1 MTAPEALVDTFQNLV
16 DSSNNYDDHDDDDS
30 LDSYNEN
37 ENERMSLEERQGVLC
52 EHLLSQLRNQQEKGR
67 HPKHERSRRQGQGRD
82 SQNKNESEGISTSN
96 SRNDT
101 AESIRLLFPNSKVSD
116 LIPAVLNPLL
126 NDRVETQRL
135 LPATQDDTANEE
147 VLSEATKAAFSL
159 TLPGMQAGLLY
170 SHLLSLPGALG
181 SGLVDLEP
189 LTALVALI
197 RRWTME
203 CCGREQSI
211 SVSSSKSSSTFK
223 TMHSTTKSPPQKRSR
238 RDTQTSRIRSTSSD
252 EDDEVKRP
260 NNDSK
265 VIREKQLS
273 SILVMGSLVAV
284 EVCKIPQQ
292 AEFAS
297 WSSESREVL
306 LEAVLVAMGT
316 AAALLPIKRN
326 SGNIFGRSGFDDDQD
341 SVRNDSPE
349 KMILNQGQKAL
360 ENCLVTVGL
369 EGEEYQENH
378 SPHKQQQHHETA
390 VIILRGLMHLL
401 QLKVILPNGERGK
414 LEAYTAAS
422 EILTSLMQKSN
433 LAMISTKA
441 KSESLAA
448 TKTPSRCK
456 NRRASIG
463 SGLTSCTR
471 KYNQTP
477 KSTIARNRRTS
488 LDGGLTPMTSPA
500 LKKKGN
506 YRNGGPLL
514 DLQLDNVTSSGN
526 GKPRGV
532 PAIFL
537 GLLQKLTTGRVGLEK
552 ALLRKST
559 VQTIQSCMR
568 WLPHSERTHFLEY
581 LLKICHSKVSVHRLV
596 ACELLG
602 VVLSQKWLSQH
613 DNDTT
618 SRDEYE
624 HKLTYDTPDK
634 EVGKINVSCLP
645 RALWKALQ
653 GRLMDRIAA
662 VRASAASSLETVM
675 TEIQHESKQN
685 WHNLRF
691 LNDDD
696 GERLLMALR
705 KRAVKD
711 ETATVRKASI
721 LALTK
726 VLLVKKDR
734 ISEYYI
740 HAICELCQDSSLLTR
755 RAAAEALTTLLEAC
769 TSTKE
774 QANDL
779 TLGEQN
785 FDVGIVVE
793 AWSSCVLPMVLDEE
807 TAVKAR
813 TAFLQVVVLPIAEN
827 NELDN
832 EQKEEVSWRILAN
845 VGNLTGQHGASKGA
859 VQALHTAL
867 THLGRENSDLI
878 HVQLLQRAAYIASQT
893 LIQCDISEE
902 TVVGVWCLLE
912 ALLTVNLNAMTK
924 TIRSSKNDLSFCV
937 SAWQTMLEKHSA
949 MPKSSWRRST
959 LRSSLI
965 VLSKVATG
973 IVPSESQDCEVE
985 MHQKLLDFSFP
996 PDSIG
1001 PALSAMTEL
1010 TKHSGSRT
1018 SEPWIRS
1025 IFSESEKEISIYI
1038 QDANTY
1044 STFSEQHQPKILR
1057 ALFSVGEVSMVGF
1070 RLDDDEKTSP
1080 LPLYL
1085 KPSKG
1090 LQELVQIMVS
1100 GHLPGASQ
1108 TKIPHAVRAHAF
1120 TVLGKFCLRD
1130 ESLARKSLILLAREL
1145 HPSLPNPIQ
1154 SVQSNA
1160 LLVMGDLCVRYT
1172 NMTDRYLPVM
1182 ASCLQNGTTD
1192 GAASVSI
1199 LDRSAVVRKH
1209 AVLILS
1215 SLLLQDYLKWRG
1227 LLFHR
1232 FLVACSDEDE
1242 EVAVLAESVLSG
1254 PLRVRNPKI
1263 FFNHFVE
1270 SIFVLNKCTA
1280 HPIYVSA
1287 ARQGDGG
1294 SGIAVSFDGINLDGR
1309 EGEARRRSMYDFLL
1323 SKLSDEEKI
1332 TVTARFAKEVLGEAV
1347 DNEGD
1352 LSQVCK
1358 QLSPPNESSSPR
1370 LTSAWN
1376 VLTDTFYVLT
1386 SKSIKVGR
1394 IQDDFDS
1401 TVEDS
1406 NVNPSRQV
1414 TVAKSRLLSKI
1425 SLKHMV
1431 EIVLPILCNLKVKL
1445 QGSCS
1450 PLLKDLMAYLLEIFK
1465 NHKVEVKEFLAND
1478 PTLLQEIEYDARTHL
1493 MINSNSA
1500 E

>member
-1 MTAPEALVDTFQNLV
+1 MAVAETLVVAFQSLV
-16 DSSNNYDDHDDDDS
+16 DSSNNYDDDHNGDNDSLNSYNDNDDDS
-30 LDSYNEN
+30 EN
-37 ENERMSLEERQGVLC
+37 EWMSLENRQGNLC
-52 EHLLSQLRNQQEKGR
+52 EHLLSQLHNQQNQEQQG
-67 HPKHERSRRQGQGRD
+67 RRQQKLDDENNTD
-82 SQNKNESEGISTSN
+82 SVVE
-96 SRNDT
+96 
-101 AESIRLLFPNSKVSD
+101 ESIRNLFPNSKVSD

-126 NDRVETQRL
+126 NDRVDTQCL
-135 LPATQDDTANEE
+135 LPGTQDDTANEE
-147 VLSEATKAAFSL
+147 VLSETTKAAFSL

-170 SHLLSLPGALG
+170 AHLLSRPGALG

-189 LTALVALI
+189 LTALLALI

-203 CCGREQSI
+203 CCGRERSI
-211 SVSSSKSSSTFK
+211 FMSSSTTKSSS
-223 TMHSTTKSPPQKRSR
+223 STTTNKAASLPSPTKSPPQKRSR
-238 RDTQTSRIRSTSSD
+238 RDTTRTGSRRAASGDDEEEDDD
-252 EDDEVKRP
+252 EDERL
-260 NNDSK
+260 NNNNASK
-265 VIREKQLS
+265 VAGENQTRN
-273 SILVMGSLVAV
+273 ILAMGSLVAA
-284 EVCKIPQQ
+284 EVCKIPQR

-306 LEAVLVAMGT
+306 LDAVLIAMGT
-316 AAALLPIKRN
+316 AAALLAGKRN
-326 SGNIFGRSGFDDDQD
+326 E
-341 SVRNDSPE
+341 NDSPE
-349 KMILNQGQKAL
+349 KRILNQGQKAL
-360 ENCLVTVGL
+360 ENCLVSFGM

-378 SPHKQQQHHETA
+378 NPNRQQQHHETA

-414 LEAYTAAS
+414 LEAYAVAS
-422 EILTSLMQKSN
+422 EVLTSLMQKSN
-433 LAMISTKA
+433 LAIAAAKTKA
-441 KSESLAA
+441 GFLSA
-448 TKTPSRCK
+448 TKTPRRGK
-456 NRRASIG
+456 NRRSSVG
-463 SGLTSCTR
+463 GGGGGLTSSR
-471 KYNQTP
+471 KHNNQTP
-477 KSTIARNRRTS
+477 KSTIARRRRTS
-488 LDGGLTPMTSPA
+488 LDGGLTPMLSPA

-506 YRNGGPLL
+506 YRNGGPLF
-514 DLQLDNVTSSGN
+514 DNNASKGNGN
-526 GKPRGV
+526 GKPRGI

-537 GLLQKLTTGRVGLEK
+537 GLLQKLTTGRAGLEK

-602 VVLSQKWLSQH
+602 VVLSQQWLEQH

-618 SRDEYE
+618 SRDDYDDDDED
-624 HKLTYDTPDK
+624 KSSYDTPEDK
-634 EVGKINVSCLP
+634 EGGKKNVSSLP
-645 RALWKALQ
+645 TALWQALQ

-675 TEIQHESKQN
+675 TEIQQDSKQS
-685 WHNLRF
+685 WHNLSF

-705 KRAVKD
+705 KRAIKD
-711 ETATVRKASI
+711 ETATVRKAAI

-726 VLLVKKDR
+726 VLLVKKES
-734 ISEYYI
+734 ISEYYM

-769 TSTKE
+769 TSIKE
-774 QANDL
+774 YTNGFVL
-779 TLGEQN
+779 GGEQD
-785 FDVGIVVE
+785 FDVGLIVE

-813 TAFLQVVVLPIAEN
+813 SAFLQVVVLPIAEN
-827 NELDN
+827 SDLDDG
-832 EQKEEVSWRILAN
+832 QKQDVAWRILAN

-859 VQALHTAL
+859 AQALHTAL
-867 THLGRENSDLI
+867 SHLGRENSDLV
-878 HVQLLQRAAYIASQT
+878 HVELLQRAADMASQT
-893 LIQCDISEE
+893 LSQCDISET
-902 TVVGVWCLLE
+902 TVVGVWCLME
-912 ALLTVNLNAMTK
+912 ALLTINSSGMTK
-924 TIRSSKNDLSFCV
+924 TLRSSKKDLSFCV
-937 SAWQTMLEKHSA
+937 SAWQIMLEKHSA
-949 MPKSSWRRST
+949 QPKSLWRRST
-959 LRSSLI
+959 LRSSLVVI
-965 VLSKVATG
+965 SKVASG
-973 IVPSESQDCEVE
+973 IAPADCEDCE
-985 MHQKLLDFSFP
+985 GKMRQKLLDFSFP

-1010 TKHSGSRT
+1010 TKHSGSRS

-1025 IFSESEKEISIYI
+1025 IFSESEKEISNYI
-1038 QDANTY
+1038 QDANKY
-1044 STFSEQHQPKILR
+1044 SAFSEQHQPKILR
-1057 ALFSVGEVSMVGF
+1057 ALFSIGEVSMVGF

-1080 LPLYL
+1080 VPLYL
-1085 KPSKG
+1085 KPSKA

-1108 TKIPHAVRAHAF
+1108 TKIPNAIRAHAF
-1120 TVLGKFCLRD
+1120 IVLGKFCLRD

-1145 HPSLPNPIQ
+1145 HPSLPNPNQ

-1192 GAASVSI
+1192 GAGSISI
-1199 LDRSAVVRKH
+1199 LDRSSVVRKH

-1270 SIFVLNKCTA
+1270 SMFVLNNCTA

-1287 ARQGDGG
+1287 SRQGDGG
-1294 SGIAVSFDGINLDGR
+1294 SGIAVSFDGINLDGQ

-1332 TVTARFAKEVLGEAV
+1332 GITARLAKEVLGEAV
-1347 DNEGD
+1347 GNNGD

-1358 QLSPPNESSSPR
+1358 GLSPPTDSSSPR
-1370 LTSAWN
+1370 LISAWN

-1394 IQDDFDS
+1394 VQDDFDS
-1401 TVEDS
+1401 TVEDP
-1406 NVNPSRQV
+1406 NQLANPSRQV
-1414 TVAKSRLLSKI
+1414 TVAKTRLLSKI

-1450 PLLKDLMAYLLEIFK
+1450 PLLKDLMAYLLEIFG

-1493 MINSNSA
+1493 SNSA
-1500 E
+1500 

>member
-1 MTAPEALVDTFQNLV
+1 MAVAETLVVTFQSLV
-16 DSSNNYDDHDDDDS
+16 DSSNNYDDDHDGDNDS
-30 LDSYNEN
+30 LNSYNNDSENEN
-37 ENERMSLEERQGVLC
+37 ENGNEWMSLEDRQGNLC
-52 EHLLSQLRNQQEKGR
+52 EHLLSQLHNQQK
-67 HPKHERSRRQGQGRD
+67 QQGRRHQKID
-82 SQNKNESEGISTSN
+82 DKDN
-96 SRNDT
+96 NDNNVE
-101 AESIRLLFPNSKVSD
+101 ESIRNLFPNSKVSD
-116 LIPAVLNPLL
+116 LIPTVLNPLL
-126 NDRVETQRL
+126 NDRVDTQRL
-135 LPATQDDTANEE
+135 LPGTQDDTANEE
-147 VLSEATKAAFSL
+147 VLSETTKAAFSL

-170 SHLLSLPGALG
+170 AHLLSRPGALG

-203 CCGREQSI
+203 CCGRERSI
-211 SVSSSKSSSTFK
+211 FMSSSSTTKSSSLTTNK
-223 TMHSTTKSPPQKRSR
+223 VLLLSPTKSPPQKRSR
-238 RDTQTSRIRSTSSD
+238 RDTRTGSRRTVEE
-252 EDDEVKRP
+252 EDDYGNERL
-260 NNDSK
+260 NNNASK
-265 VIREKQLS
+265 VAGENQTRN
-273 SILVMGSLVAV
+273 ILAMGSLVAV
-284 EVCKIPQQ
+284 EVCKIPQR

-297 WSSESREVL
+297 WSPESREVL
-306 LEAVLVAMGT
+306 LDAVLIAMGT
-316 AAALLPIKRN
+316 AAALLAGKRN
-326 SGNIFGRSGFDDDQD
+326 E
-341 SVRNDSPE
+341 NDSPE
-349 KMILNQGQKAL
+349 KRILNQGQKAL
-360 ENCLVTVGL
+360 ENCLVTFGM
-369 EGEEYQENH
+369 EGEEYQENLN
-378 SPHKQQQHHETA
+378 PNRQQQHHETA

-414 LEAYTAAS
+414 LEAYAAAS
-422 EILTSLMQKSN
+422 EVLTSLMQKSN
-433 LAMISTKA
+433 LAIAAAKA
-441 KSESLAA
+441 KAGSLSV
-448 TKTPSRCK
+448 TKTPSRGK
-456 NRRASIG
+456 NRRSSVG
-463 SGLTSCTR
+463 GGLTSSR
-471 KYNQTP
+471 KHNNQTP
-477 KSTIARNRRTS
+477 KSTIARSRRTS
-488 LDGGLTPMTSPA
+488 LDGGITPMLSPA
-500 LKKKGN
+500 LKKKGS
-506 YRNGGPLL
+506 YRNGGPLF
-514 DLQLDNVTSSGN
+514 NNNASKGNGN

-537 GLLQKLTTGRVGLEK
+537 GLLQKLTTGRAGLEK

-602 VVLSQKWLSQH
+602 VVLSQQWLEQH

-618 SRDEYE
+618 SRDDYE
-624 HKLTYDTPDK
+624 DDDTSSYDTPEDK
-634 EVGKINVSCLP
+634 EVGKKNVSCLP
-645 RALWKALQ
+645 TALWQALQ

-662 VRASAASSLETVM
+662 VRASAASSLEAVM
-675 TEIQHESKQN
+675 TEIQQDSKQG
-685 WHNLRF
+685 WHNLSF

-711 ETATVRKASI
+711 ETATVRKAAI

-726 VLLVKKDR
+726 VLLVKKES
-734 ISEYYI
+734 ISEYYM

-769 TSTKE
+769 TSIKE
-774 QANDL
+774 QTNDFVL
-779 TLGEQN
+779 GGEQD
-785 FDVGIVVE
+785 FDVGLIVE

-813 TAFLQVVVLPIAEN
+813 SAFLQVVVLPIVEN
-827 NELDN
+827 SDLHDG
-832 EQKEEVSWRILAN
+832 QKQDVAWRILAN

-859 VQALHTAL
+859 VQALHAAL
-867 THLGRENSDLI
+867 SHLGREDSDLI
-878 HVQLLQRAAYIASQT
+878 HVELLQRAADMASRT
-893 LIQCDISEE
+893 LSQCDISET
-902 TVVGVWCLLE
+902 TVVGVWCLME
-912 ALLTVNLNAMTK
+912 ALLTINSSGMTK
-924 TIRSSKNDLSFCV
+924 TLRSSKKDLSFCV
-937 SAWQTMLEKHSA
+937 SAWQTMLEKHSTQ
-949 MPKSSWRRST
+949 PKSLWRRST
-959 LRSSLI
+959 LRSSLVVI
-965 VLSKVATG
+965 SKVASG
-973 IVPSESQDCEVE
+973 IVPADCEDCE
-985 MHQKLLDFSFP
+985 GKMRQKLLDFSFP

-1010 TKHSGSRT
+1010 TKHSGSR
-1018 SEPWIRS
+1018 SSDPWIRS
-1025 IFSESEKEISIYI
+1025 IFSESEKEISNYI
-1038 QDANTY
+1038 QEANKY
-1044 STFSEQHQPKILR
+1044 SAFSEQHQPKILR

-1080 LPLYL
+1080 VPLYL
-1085 KPSKG
+1085 KPSKA

-1108 TKIPHAVRAHAF
+1108 TKIPNAIRAHAF

-1145 HPSLPNPIQ
+1145 HPSLPNPNQ

-1192 GAASVSI
+1192 GAGSISI
-1199 LDRSAVVRKH
+1199 LDRSSVVRKH

-1270 SIFVLNKCTA
+1270 SMFVLNNCTA

-1287 ARQGDGG
+1287 SRQGDGG
-1294 SGIAVSFDGINLDGR
+1294 SGIAVSFDGINLDGQD
-1309 EGEARRRSMYDFLL
+1309 GEARRRSMYDFLL

-1332 TVTARFAKEVLGEAV
+1332 GITARLAKEVLGEAV
-1347 DNEGD
+1347 GNNGD

-1358 QLSPPNESSSPR
+1358 GLSPPTDSSSPR
-1370 LTSAWN
+1370 LISAWN

-1394 IQDDFDS
+1394 VQDDFDS
-1401 TVEDS
+1401 TVEDP
-1406 NVNPSRQV
+1406 NQLANPSRQV
-1414 TVAKSRLLSKI
+1414 TVAKTRLLSKI

-1450 PLLKDLMAYLLEIFK
+1450 PLLKDLMAYLLEIFR

-1493 MINSNSA
+1493 SNSA
-1500 E
+1500 D